1 MVDFGDTTKLEKES
15 LEAHVDLCAMRYQQ
29 LDLRLK
35 TLEVKMDGMQK
46 EIIDGSK
53 SLKTLIITSA
63 TTIVGGLIGVATAI
77 LVKLN

>member
-1 MVDFGDTTKLEKES
+1 MVDFGDTTALEKTS

-35 TLEVKMDGMQK
+35 ALEVKMDSVQK

-53 SLKTLIITSA
+53 SLKTVIITSA
-63 TTIVGGLIGVATAI
+63 TTIVASLLGVIGTILI
-77 LVKLN
+77 KM

>member
-1 MVDFGDTTKLEKES
+1 MVDFGDTTNLEKQS

-35 TLEVKMDGMQK
+35 TLEVKMDGVQK

-53 SLKTLIITSA
+53 SLKTVIITSSSSIVVA
-63 TTIVGGLIGVATAI
+63 LLGVIGTILI
-77 LVKLN
+77 KM